1 MQIGLIALATL
12 AAAGTAFAQSSATI
26 SGSLSYGI
34 QDSGAAGAKA
44 VGTSLGGGANAIN
57 INTTEDLGGGL
68 RAGTH
73 FEIRYNSATGDMA
86 TLGTGNSLFHNSNVF
101 VGGGFG
107 TVRAGK
113 IAEANNCAFDPWGC
127 TGVQGLAAGTAATLV
142 GAQAQA
148 QSVSYTTPT
157 INGFSASFQSS
168 QSTRKEERTAFN
180 VVYSKGPI
188 LAQFLQTNNTPNSS
202 ADITVNAALAFT
214 EAQATTALTTL
225 EGVVVGAKAK
235 STSIGAAYN
244 FGVAR
249 LSIVNAKTE
258 GATGT
263 VTADSTGLGLTVPM
277 GATTLLAGYSKN
289 SKAAANADTKMAI
302 GANYALSKRTT
313 IGADLFKNEALG
325 ASNGFTIRARH
336 TF

>member
-1 MQIGLIALATL
+1 MKKTLIALATL
-12 AAAGTAFAQSSATI
+12 AAAGTAFAQSTATI
-26 SGSLSYGI
+26 SGSVSYGI
-34 QDSGAAGAKA
+34 QDSGAAGSKA

-57 INTTEDLGGGL
+57 INTTEDLGGGM

-73 FEIRYNSATGDMA
+73 FEMRFSSATGDVGGLGADTA
-86 TLGTGNSLFHNSNVF
+86 TTLFHNSNVF

-113 IAEANNCAFDPWGC
+113 ISEANNCAFDPWGC
-127 TGVQGLAAGTAATLV
+127 TGNQGLAGGTAATLI
-142 GAQAQA
+142 GAGGQA
-148 QSVSYTTPT
+148 QSVSYTSPT
-157 INGFSASFQSS
+157 MSGFSVGYQTTMT
-168 QSTRKEERTAFN
+168 TRAEERTAMN
-180 VVYSKGPI
+180 IVYSKGPI
-188 LAQFLQTNNTPNSS
+188 MAQFLQTNAGSGQNSL
-202 ADITVNAALAFT
+202 AANDVK
-214 EAQATTALTTL
+214 AQ
-225 EGVVVGAKAK
+225 G
-235 STSIGAAYN
+235 TSIGASYN

-289 SKAAANADTKMAI
+289 SKAAANADTKVAL

-313 IGADLFKNEALG
+313 IGADVFKNEAVG
-325 ASNGFTIRARH
+325 AGNGFTIRARH

>member
-1 MQIGLIALATL
+1 MFALAVL
-12 AAAGTAFAQSSATI
+12 AVSGAAFAQSTATI
-26 SGSLSYGI
+26 SGSISYGI

-57 INTTEDLGGGL
+57 IVTREDLGGGMN
-68 RAGTH
+68 AG
-73 FEIRYNSATGDMA
+73 FSGQIRFSSATGDVGG
-86 TLGTGNSLFHNSNVF
+86 LGADTTTQLFHDANVY

-107 TVRAGK
+107 TIRAGK

-127 TGVQGLAAGTAATLV
+127 TGNQGLAGGTAATLI
-142 GAQAQA
+142 GAGSQA
-148 QSVSYTTPT
+148 QSVSYATPT
-157 INGFSASFQSS
+157 INGFSASV
-168 QSTRKEERTAFN
+168 QSTMTTRTEERTAFN
-180 VVYSKGPI
+180 ITYANGPI
-188 LAQFLQTNNTPNSS
+188 MAQFLQTNSGSGQNS
-202 ADITVNAALAFT
+202 VAANDVKG
-214 EAQATTALTTL
+214 Q
-225 EGVVVGAKAK
+225 G
-235 STSIGAAYN
+235 TSIGASYN

-258 GATGT
+258 NSTGT

-289 SKAAANADTKMAI
+289 NKAAATADTKVAL

-313 IGADLFKNEALG
+313 IGADVFKNEAVG
-325 ASNGFTIRARH
+325 AGNGFTIRARH